1 MKKKNL
7 IKKLQLK
14 RTQIS
19 SLSETKIIGGI
30 DDPQPILT
38 ARCTEFNSCPC
49 ITIATCLTDE
59 CITRVCSDR
68 CTNVCSYICSIGC

>member
-7 IKKLQLK
+7 IKKLQFK
-14 RTQIS
+14 KTQVS
-19 SLSETKIIGGI
+19 NLSEAKIIGGLS
-30 DDPQPILT
+30 DPEPILT

-59 CITRVCSDR
+59 CITRLCSAR
-68 CTNVCSYICSIGC
+68 CTNLCSITC